1 MAHEQ
6 DRDESQAPARAPF
19 SDPLA
24 GGMDPTAPGAPHE
37 PGGTDYRQSD
47 SQDTVTP
54 ESAPDSK
61 NPARRT
67 KPLADADR

>member
-1 MAHEQ
+1 MANERGQ
-6 DRDESQAPARAPF
+6 DESQSPPRAPF

-47 SQDTVTP
+47 SQDAATP
-54 ESAPDSK
+54 ESVPDSE
-61 NPARRT
+61 PSGRMT